1 MNARDN
7 STDENS
13 GRNGAE
19 GIAQLETKLTYL
31 EHTVEVLAGE
41 LEAQQRETRR
51 MHQKLTGL
59 QEQLDS
65 QQRDT
70 GIDESNDQ
78 PPPHY

>member
-1 MNARDN
+1 MSSSGDSSNNHTNAEDL
-7 STDENS
+7 
-13 GRNGAE
+13 
-19 GIAQLETKLTYL
+19 AQLETKLTYL

-41 LEAQQRETRR
+41 LEAQQTETRR
-51 MHQKLTGL
+51 LHMKLKGL

-70 GIDESNDQ
+70 GIDDSADQ

>member
-1 MNARDN
+1 M
-7 STDENS
+7 SGSDEQSKS
-13 GRNGAE
+13 GVDDR
-19 GIAQLETKLTYL
+19 IAQLETKLTYL

-70 GIDESNDQ
+70 GIDDSADQ

>member
-1 MNARDN
+1 M
-7 STDENS
+7 SGSDEQS
-13 GRNGAE
+13 KGGGDR
-19 GIAQLETKLTYL
+19 IAQLETKLTYL

>member
-1 MNARDN
+1 M
-7 STDENS
+7 SGSDEQS
-13 GRNGAE
+13 KGGGDDR
-19 GIAQLETKLTYL
+19 IAQLETKLTYL

-70 GIDESNDQ
+70 GIDDSADQ